1 MNVCSASAAYSA
13 NTICQRAVRGCGVG
27 AFVTS
32 VAAAPLVS
40 ISVTRMSA
48 AQRTDPMY
56 WYSLPGHNS
65 VPLKLAAALTICIL
79 SSGGSQHKVKGW
91 VVSSKLGSECQL
103 AAGTGPKHEQTSKLH
118 H

>member
-1 MNVCSASAAYSA
+1 MNVCLASAAYSA
-13 NTICQRAVRGCGVG
+13 NTICQRAVRGCWVG
-27 AFVTS
+27 ASVTS
-32 VAAAPLVS
+32 VAAALLVS

-48 AQRTDPMY
+48 AQSTDPMY
-56 WYSLPGHNS
+56 WYSFPGHNS